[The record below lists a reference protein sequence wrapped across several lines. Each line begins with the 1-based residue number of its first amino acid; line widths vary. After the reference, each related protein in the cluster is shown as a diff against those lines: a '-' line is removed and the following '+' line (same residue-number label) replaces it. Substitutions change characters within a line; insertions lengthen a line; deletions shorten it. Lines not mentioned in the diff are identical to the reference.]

1 MDSLGRPVRGFTLV
15 ELLIALSVLG
25 VLVFLAL
32 PSYRTWIQN
41 THVRT
46 MSDAL
51 LSGLQLARAEAVK
64 RNGPVTFTLNG
75 SDWTVTDSTGATI
88 QSRLGSEGSSNAV
101 VTVTPAGTT
110 AIGFNGLGRSTAG
123 TTVRF
128 DVTNPT
134 GGTCQADGGTMRC
147 LRVEVQP
154 GGQVRMCDPKLA
166 ATDPMG
172 C

>member
-1 MDSLGRPVRGFTLV
+1 MRFFGRPARGFTLI
-15 ELLIALSVLG
+15 ELLIAMSVLG
-25 VLVFLAL
+25 LLVFLAL

-41 THVRT
+41 THIRT

-64 RNGPVTFTLNG
+64 RNGLVTFTLSG
-75 SDWTVTDSTGATI
+75 SNWTVTDPAGATI
-88 QSRLGSEGSSNAV
+88 QSRQGSEGSSNAV

-110 AIGFNGLGRSTAG
+110 AVGFNGLGRSTVG
-123 TTVRF
+123 SVVSF
-128 DVTNPT
+128 NVTNPT
-134 GGTCQADGGTMRC
+134 GGTCQTDGGTMRC
-147 LRVEVQP
+147 LRVEVQI